1 MSTPTFAP
9 ASSDP
14 PPPTSALFS
23 RPRSASRSQSRST
36 FVTCAESLD
45 FDREEFEDDIL
56 APRSAVTA
64 RPAKATA
71 YIGHTAPPV
80 EDPSD
85 LSVLFVESRKKLPP
99 LVTSA
104 APTTANISASR
115 ASLHARAKSITSF
128 VPTLG
133 SLQSGPSHSESKS
146 RSKNQLFNDLFSGAS
161 APINVGFL
169 PSPTKEERAMGF
181 STSQRSAAPRPNNAS
196 RRKSGTASAIS
207 KFPWFGARS
216 STSTPPRTIPEEQ
229 QQDDPLLR
237 LDVRAELF
245 PHGAVDAS
253 APSSFTDLLT
263 NAEAL
268 IARLRKGYGEKV
280 NALRDVAAE
289 KSVQED
295 EVEEAETRA
304 RHLKMQLDDMAAKA
318 VEQDRTMQALADELA
333 SERLSRREEDDAR
346 QEARLPS
353 RASDASDGACEE
365 TLLQRSKRDS
375 SSSSSDASTSD
386 SGFESDAD
394 STSASSAISGPSS
407 RTTPSSH
414 THPLSSAPARPPPH
428 LPPSASSPAAHAKDP
443 SKRAAAG
450 PDDAWLVVDVLR
462 RRNRLLEAR
471 VTELDETVDA
481 CLGLVAGLR
490 L

>member
-23 RPRSASRSQSRST
+23 RPRSTSRSQSRST

-71 YIGHTAPPV
+71 YTGHTTPPV

-85 LSVLFVESRKKLPP
+85 LSVLFVESRKRLPL

-104 APTTANISASR
+104 APTSANTSASR

-128 VPTLG
+128 VPALG
-133 SLQSGPSHSESKS
+133 GLQSGPSHSESKS

-169 PSPTKEERAMGF
+169 PSPTKEERAMDF
-181 STSQRSAAPRPNNAS
+181 PAS
-196 RRKSGTASAIS
+196 RRKSSTPSAIS
-207 KFPWFGARS
+207 KFSWFGARS
-216 STSTPPRTIPEEQ
+216 STSASPRTIPEEQ

-245 PHGAVDAS
+245 PHGSVDAS

-268 IARLRKGYGEKV
+268 VARLQKGYREKF

-295 EVEEAETRA
+295 EVQEAETRA
-304 RHLKMQLDDMAAKA
+304 RHLKMQLDDMAVKA

-333 SERLSRREEDDAR
+333 SERLSRREEEDAR
-346 QEARLPS
+346 QEALLPS

-365 TLLQRSKRDS
+365 TLLQRGKRDSGSSSS

-394 STSASSAISGPSS
+394 SSSASSAISGPSS
-407 RTTPSSH
+407 RTTLSSH

-428 LPPSASSPAAHAKDP
+428 LPPATGSPAAHAEDP

-450 PDDAWLVVDVLR
+450 HDDAWLVVDVLR

-471 VTELDETVDA
+471 VAELEETVDG

-490 L
+490 P

>member
-1 MSTPTFAP
+1 
-9 ASSDP
+9 
-14 PPPTSALFS
+14 
-23 RPRSASRSQSRST
+23 
-36 FVTCAESLD
+36 
-45 FDREEFEDDIL
+45 
-56 APRSAVTA
+56 
-64 RPAKATA
+64 
-71 YIGHTAPPV
+71 
-80 EDPSD
+80 
-85 LSVLFVESRKKLPP
+85 
-99 LVTSA
+99 
-104 APTTANISASR
+104 
-115 ASLHARAKSITSF
+115 
-128 VPTLG
+128 
-133 SLQSGPSHSESKS
+133 SGPSHSESKS

-169 PSPTKEERAMGF
+169 PSPTKEERAMDF
-181 STSQRSAAPRPNNAS
+181 SSSQRSAAPRPNNAS
-196 RRKSGTASAIS
+196 RRKSSTPSAIS

-216 STSTPPRTIPEEQ
+216 STSAPPRTIPEEQ

-245 PHGAVDAS
+245 PHGSVDAS

-346 QEARLPS
+346 QEARLPP

-365 TLLQRSKRDS
+365 TLLQRSKRDSS

-471 VTELDETVDA
+471 VAELDETVDA